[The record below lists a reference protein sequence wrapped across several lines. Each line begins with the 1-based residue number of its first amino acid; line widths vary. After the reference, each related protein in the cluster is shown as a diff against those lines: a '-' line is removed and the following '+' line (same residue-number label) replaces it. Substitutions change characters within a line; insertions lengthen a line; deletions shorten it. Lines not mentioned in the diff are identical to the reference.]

1 MATQDVGSAFLAGF
15 SAIQGMNQQRRDN
28 EFRNRQQDEIERS
41 NLANEDIN
49 TRKVKVQESTEARF
63 QDEQDRKFAVED
75 ANSSVEKFNAA
86 NLLNPTMTGLNIEQF
101 NQNIANGDAA
111 TLQLGLEQ
119 INKSGLLGEGLTA
132 TGLVPAPDGS
142 GRFAVTVQNPDGSEG
157 VVTEDRSSGP
167 DSNVV
172 FFDTQKITNLVD
184 LAYRDIA
191 SIASSVDAT
200 RTKMTTN
207 IVDADMK
214 SQKDEEDFVRQ
225 IEANNQLSGILDT
238 IRATG
243 DPRAISGAADLL
255 ASGASFEDFENL
267 LSNIQQDIDPEGD
280 VVGEQI
286 EIRTNIA
293 GVKSGDRV
301 TFEEGGLRA
310 GEESDILGSQSLAQR
325 LGLEGQYGETGRANA
340 DSSGLSFDQ
349 QLINPNGEGSF
360 NTRLKE
366 VDAEIEALGEQFK
379 NQELSPKEFDAQ
391 KSKLDARRKSIVKG
405 ANNQSVRKIR
415 KLEERRDALIDRG
428 MMDQAQ
434 DLQNEIDNEFGSK
447 YTTAGLVKF
456 GKQIKGKSAA
466 QIDKLAESDQLKLDS
481 AALEQAA
488 KNFKNA
494 GIEKYEDIARANKKT
509 QLEMRAVLL
518 ANAADAN
525 EREAIRTSM
534 NNLTETGDLTMSSD
548 DVADNRRADRQ
559 LQLDRDEYELDLD
572 QYRTGRFDTISEETS
587 AYNQLSSN
595 LFTNDDGELDAGMDE
610 VNRAANELLP
620 DMLFKAKNAP
630 NVNDARLYYKAA
642 SGTISNMLAVLA
654 DEDEGGF
661 VETFKDLFGR
671 KEASESWLSSDFD
684 LSRVRPQYENGKVVA
699 YFYMDAQGSPT
710 SERILADDLADV
722 NSSIE
727 EIVREAAIF
736 NEKNK

>member
-41 NLANEDIN
+41 NLKTEEYNDRIV
-49 TRKVKVQESTEARF
+49 TVQEAAESRLGAK
-63 QDEQDRKFAVED
+63 QDREFAIAD
-75 ANSSVEKFNAA
+75 ADSTVEKFSAA

-101 NQNIANGDAA
+101 NKNIANGDAA
-111 TLQLGLEQ
+111 TVQLGLEQ
-119 INKSGLLGEGLTA
+119 INNSKLLGEGLTA
-132 TGLVPAPDGS
+132 TGIVPAPDGS

-172 FFDTQKITNLVD
+172 FFDAQKLTNLAD
-184 LAYRDIA
+184 LAVRDTI
-191 SIASSVDAT
+191 SLASSVDAT
-200 RTKMTTN
+200 RTRMTTN
-207 IVDADMK
+207 IVAADMDA
-214 SQKDEEDFVRQ
+214 QAAEDRFVREM
-225 IEANNQLSGILDT
+225 EANQQLGGILDT

-267 LSNIQQDIDPEGD
+267 LSNVQQDIDPEGD

-293 GVKSGDRV
+293 DVKSGDRV

-310 GEESDILGSQSLAQR
+310 GEESDILGSQSLAQK
-325 LGLEGQYGETGRANA
+325 LGMEGKYGETGRANA

-379 NQELSPKEFDAQ
+379 NQELSPNEFDAQ

-428 MMDQAQ
+428 MMNQAQ

-456 GKQIKGKSAA
+456 GKQIEGKSASE
-466 QIDKLAESDQLKLDS
+466 IDKLADSDQLKLDEDS
-481 AALEQAA
+481 LKLAAE
-488 KNFKNA
+488 KFRKA
-494 GIEKYEDIARANKKT
+494 GIKEYQDIARAKKKT

-518 ANAADAN
+518 ANAADTG
-525 EREAIRTSM
+525 EREAIRKSM

-548 DVADNRRADRQ
+548 DVADNTRADRQ
-559 LQLDRDEYELDLD
+559 LQLDRDEYELDFKK
-572 QYRTGRFDTISEETS
+572 YKAERFDTISEETS
-587 AYNQLSSN
+587 AYNQLSSD

-610 VNRAANELLP
+610 VNKAANQLLP

-642 SGTISNMLAVLA
+642 SGTISNMLAVMA

-661 VETFKDLFGR
+661 VETFKDMFGR

-736 NEKNK
+736 NEKNR